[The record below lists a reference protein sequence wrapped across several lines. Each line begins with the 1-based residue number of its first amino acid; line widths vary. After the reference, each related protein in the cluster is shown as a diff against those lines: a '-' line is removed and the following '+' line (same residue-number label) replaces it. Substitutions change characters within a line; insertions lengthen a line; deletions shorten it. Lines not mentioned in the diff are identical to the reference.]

1 MNRLEFF
8 NKAMRYLL
16 LGLLAFI
23 AALTGSQVVSGGID
37 CSACPGKGIC
47 AGETDCSSFL
57 SDRR

>member
-23 AALTGSQVVSGGID
+23 AALTGSQVVSGGTD